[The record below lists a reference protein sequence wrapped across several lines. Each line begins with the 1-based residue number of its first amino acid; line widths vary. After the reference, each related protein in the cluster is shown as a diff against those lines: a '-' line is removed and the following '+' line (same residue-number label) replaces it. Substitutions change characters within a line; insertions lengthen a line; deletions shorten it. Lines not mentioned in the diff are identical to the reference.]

1 MSKNAISEVASA
13 VQAHLRAAS
22 SRFFEH
28 NAVSLVC
35 GQGDADSL
43 GRVPASLREQLAGM
57 LETRKECLRQSWQA
71 WRVECDE
78 ANTLFIDLLQR
89 CGVSTEPTSGGLC
102 SFTVPESGFSRKRH
116 TFTTEGIDSIHVDA
130 GGNFSATVKMVK
142 DRTHWTETLAYND
155 GKLEFMPD

>member
-1 MSKNAISEVASA
+1 MSKNAISEVAGA

-35 GQGDADSL
+35 GRADADSL
-43 GRVPASLREQLAGM
+43 GLVPASLREQLAGM
-57 LETRKECLRQSWQA
+57 LETQKDCLRQSWQA

-78 ANTLFIDLLQR
+78 ANTLFIDLLKR
-89 CGVSTEPTSGGLC
+89 CGVSMEPASGGLY
-102 SFTVPESGFSRKRH
+102 SFTVPESGFSCKRH

-130 GGNFSATVKMVK
+130 GGNFSGYEMT
-142 DRTHWTETLAYND
+142 
-155 GKLEFMPD
+155 G